1 MTRRAPAF
9 GLPSLL
15 APMLALA
22 LAPSAGAAQ
31 ALAEFGIEGM
41 GVVSTRANETGA
53 TVSPD
58 GRRIVFA
65 SDREGGRGGSD
76 LWQAVLSEGR
86 WQEAAPLA
94 LNTAADEVEPAFSAD
109 GAWLYFASDRSGGAG
124 GFDLYRAAVHEG
136 GIDAAEALPGPV
148 NTAGHERAPMPSP
161 DGTRLL
167 LASDGHGGAGG
178 LDLLQSRWSG
188 DAWAMP
194 TPLSALNTPADEAGA
209 AWLPTGVVVFERAGD
224 GAAARLYLARCRG
237 GALVENE
244 PLALSF
250 NTDTGTTRRPMPD
263 WNAPDELLVA
273 GSARAPRAGGLDLY
287 RMRAPRAA
295 AGEACE

>member
-15 APMLALA
+15 VLALA
-22 LAPSAGAAQ
+22 LAPATGATQ

-41 GVVSTRANETGA
+41 GVVSTRADETGA

-58 GRRIVFA
+58 GRSIVFA
-65 SDREGGRGGSD
+65 SNRDGGRGGSD
-76 LWQAVLSEGR
+76 LWQAVLRDGR
-86 WQEAAPLA
+86 WQDAAPLA
-94 LNTAADEVEPAFSAD
+94 LNTMADEVEPAFSAD
-109 GAWLYFASDRSGGAG
+109 GAWLYFASDRDGGAG
-124 GFDLYRAAVHEG
+124 GFDLYRASVQDGAVG
-136 GIDAAEALPGPV
+136 AVQALPGTV
-148 NTAGHERAPMPSP
+148 NTVGHERAPMPSP
-161 DGTRLL
+161 EGTRLL

-178 LDLLQSRWSG
+178 LDLFQSRWSG
-188 DAWAMP
+188 DAWSMP
-194 TPLSALNTPADEAGA
+194 TPLSALNTPADEASA

-224 GAAARLYLARCRG
+224 GTAARLYLARCRG
-237 GALVENE
+237 GALVESE

-250 NTDTGTTRRPMPD
+250 NTDSGTTRRPVPD

-295 AGEACE
+295 TGEGCD

>member
-9 GLPSLL
+9 GLSSL
-15 APMLALA
+15 LALA
-22 LAPSAGAAQ
+22 LVPAVAQ

-41 GVVSTRANETGA
+41 GVVSTRAHETGA

-58 GRRIVFA
+58 GQRIVFA
-65 SDREGGRGGSD
+65 SERDGGRGGSD
-76 LWQAVLSEGR
+76 LWQAVLREGR
-86 WQEAAPLA
+86 WQDAAPLA
-94 LNTAADEVEPAFSAD
+94 LNTGADEVEPAFSAD

-124 GFDLYRAAVHEG
+124 GFDLYRASVQDG
-136 GIDAAEALPGPV
+136 TVGAAESLPRTV
-148 NTAGHERAPMPSP
+148 NSASHERAPMPVP

-178 LDLLQSRWSG
+178 LDLFEARRSDDGWST
-188 DAWAMP
+188 P
-194 TPLSALNTPADEAGA
+194 TALSALNTPADDTSA
-209 AWLPTGVVVFERAGD
+209 ALLPTGALVFERAD
-224 GAAARLYLARCRG
+224 AAGTARLHRATCGTNGWTYAG
-237 GALVENE
+237 V
-244 PLALSF
+244 LALSF
-250 NTDTGTTRRPMPD
+250 NTEGGATRRPVPD

-295 AGEACE
+295 PGETCE

>member
-9 GLPSLL
+9 GLSSL
-15 APMLALA
+15 LALA
-22 LAPSAGAAQ
+22 LVPAVAQ

-41 GVVSTRANETGA
+41 GVVSTRAHETGA

-58 GRRIVFA
+58 GQRIVFA
-65 SDREGGRGGSD
+65 SDRDGGRGGSD
-76 LWQAVLSEGR
+76 LWQAVLRDGR

-94 LNTAADEVEPAFSAD
+94 LNTGADEVEPAFSAD

-124 GFDLYRAAVHEG
+124 GFDLYRASVQDG
-136 GIDAAEALPGPV
+136 TVGAAESLPRTV
-148 NTAGHERAPMPSP
+148 NSAGHERAPMPVP
-161 DGTRLL
+161 DGTRVLF
-167 LASDGHGGAGG
+167 ASDGHGGAGG
-178 LDLLQSRWSG
+178 LDLFELRWTDG
-188 DAWAMP
+188 VAG
-194 TPLSALNTPADEAGA
+194 TPAPLKALNTAADEAA
-209 AWLPTGVVVFERAGD
+209 IAVLPTGAAVLERAVGEESAQLLRVTCSVA
-224 GAAARLYLARCRG
+224 GWAEAG
-237 GALVENE
+237 

-250 NTDTGTTRRPMPD
+250 NTEGGTTRRPVPD

-295 AGEACE
+295 PDDACE